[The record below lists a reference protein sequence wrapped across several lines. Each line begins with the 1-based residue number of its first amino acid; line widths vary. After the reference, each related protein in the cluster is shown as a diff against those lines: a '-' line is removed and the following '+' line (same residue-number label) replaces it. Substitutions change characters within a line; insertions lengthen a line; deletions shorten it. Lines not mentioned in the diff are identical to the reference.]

1 MIFFIDGISI
11 GMVGLPIKN
20 VTPYP
25 ADILYI
31 KCPKASFYFWA
42 FIYPVLLFYLKL
54 LSKDEQLFKGI
65 R

>member
-42 FIYPVLLFYLKL
+42 FYISGTAF
-54 LSKDEQLFKGI
+54 LSKAAFQ